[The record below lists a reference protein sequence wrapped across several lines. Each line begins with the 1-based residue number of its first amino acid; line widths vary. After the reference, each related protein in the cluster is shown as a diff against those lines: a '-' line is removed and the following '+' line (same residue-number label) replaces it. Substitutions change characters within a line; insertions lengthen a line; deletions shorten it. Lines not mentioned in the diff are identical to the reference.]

1 MPTFSFS
8 LSNFKSYETEATLP
22 LSTLTLLIGA
32 NASGKSNALEGL
44 RILGWLAT
52 GKSTEDVEKILQGDS
67 LLVRGQSSDLFH
79 RPDQSLTLNF
89 QKIERESTFKDSIPF
104 DSLNLLL
111 KLIMQREKI
120 EIKEEE
126 VTRWSSKDKG
136 SEVYYQRHG
145 DGTIYY
151 KPQATNSRTSSDSF
165 SSPLLPSQL
174 FLPWAL
180 SNWNTIIS
188 LPIGILLLRQVLGS
202 LFFLKCQPDLMRNYV
217 NSSLTAL
224 REDGSNL
231 SATLYALCQDQQLRD
246 TLLDCIRSLPEQNIR
261 DIRFIKTE
269 RNDVMVRLE
278 EEFRGNTRLI
288 DAPLLSDGTL
298 RVLAVAATLLS
309 VPKNSLVVMEE
320 IDNGVHPGRAGLLM
334 TSIHA
339 IAQKRGLS
347 VLLTAHNPALLDALP
362 DESLPDVVCCYRD
375 PEDGASRLVR
385 LGDLDRY
392 PALIAR
398 GSLGSLMTSRVLER
412 FVKDGRSP
420 AERKQAA
427 IAWLDQLERD
437 GGQ

>member
-44 RILGWLAT
+44 RILGWLAA
-52 GKSTEDVEKILQGDS
+52 GKNTEDVEKILQGDS

-79 RPDQSLTLNF
+79 QPEQPLFLRFQHLWEDTSVDNEPSLMVNF
-89 QKIERESTFKDSIPF
+89 VLRLKLRGEKLEIERE
-104 DSLNLLL
+104 
-111 KLIMQREKI
+111 
-120 EIKEEE
+120 E
-126 VTRWSSKDKG
+126 VFHQSPDHATKVD
-136 SEVYYQRHG
+136 YYQRQA
-145 DGTIYY
+145 DGIIDISL
-151 KPQATNSRTSSDSF
+151 PRTNPPTL
-165 SSPLLPSQL
+165 SPAFFAPLPPSQL
-174 FLPWAL
+174 FLPLAL
-180 SNWNTIIS
+180 SRWDKGIP
-188 LPIGILLLRQVLGS
+188 LPAGILFLKHALEHV
-202 LFFLKCQPDLMRNYV
+202 FFLKCQPDLMRNYV

-224 REDGSNL
+224 REDGSNI

-320 IDNGVHPGRAGLLM
+320 IDNGVHPGRAGILM